1 MDANI
6 HSTFCGYPLR
16 HRVPVKC
23 YTMPMHDETVEQI
36 QTKIA
41 YLEKAN
47 AELGDLVFRQHQDIL
62 SLVRRVEALAD
73 RLNAALSDERRQ
85 APEQERPPHY

>member
-1 MDANI
+1 MQD
-6 HSTFCGYPLR
+6 P
-16 HRVPVKC
+16 
-23 YTMPMHDETVEQI
+23 TVEQI

-62 SLVRRVEALAD
+62 SLVRRVEALAE
-73 RLNAALSDERRQ
+73 RLNAVLADERRQ
-85 APEQERPPHY
+85 TPEEERPPHY